1 MVCIGKVNVCFVK
14 YEVNIFFV
22 KEFKMWF
29 VILMYFVLRNCIRFF
44 LFVLLKF
51 YIFIFSMNLLRI
63 LKDIFMILLGKNF

>member
-1 MVCIGKVNVCFVK
+1 MYRKINVCFVK

>member
-1 MVCIGKVNVCFVK
+1 MYRKINVCFVK

-29 VILMYFVLRNCIRFF
+29 VILMYFVLRNCIF
-44 LFVLLKF
+44 LFDLLKF

>member
-1 MVCIGKVNVCFVK
+1 MYRKINVCFVK

-29 VILMYFVLRNCIRFF
+29 VILMYFVLRNCIF
-44 LFVLLKF
+44 LFGLLKF
-51 YIFIFSMNLLRI
+51 YIFDFSMNLLRI